1 MVLFSLYNV
10 FHALLFSVFV
20 DNVALYWSFCVSLVT
35 GVLNED
41 LNNIINY
48 IIRIIIFVDI
58 LQLPFGDDILL
69 K

>member
-1 MVLFSLYNV
+1 M
-10 FHALLFSVFV
+10 
-20 DNVALYWSFCVSLVT
+20 SLVT

-48 IIRIIIFVDI
+48 IIRHIIFVDI